1 MRFRLLFFL
10 LFIGLMMM
18 GNAQH
23 ITMKNYQQ
31 KVPPSGL
38 VQISQNAYRDR
49 NPISNLDWLEYLY
62 WLEKIYGKESEEYR
76 AAQPD
81 MQILLQQ
88 LPDSIATYYFRNPCY
103 NAYPVLGIPPQQA
116 RAYCQW
122 RTDRVAEW
130 MLVKLKLLPN
140 YSDWSR
146 ENQFTIENQ
155 EIPKG
160 LKILYFFLPTGN
172 TETRYGFACFAE
184 WR

>member
-49 NPISNLDWLEYLY
+49 TPITNLDWLEYLY
-62 WLEKIYGKESEEYR
+62 WLEKIYGKESDEYR

-88 LPDSIATYYFRNPCY
+88 LPDSIATYYFRNPGY
-103 NAYPVLGIPPQQA
+103 NSFPVLGIPPQQA

-146 ENQFTIENQ
+146 ENCFTIENQ
-155 EIPKG
+155 EIPKD
-160 LKILYFFLPTGN
+160 LKILYFFLPTEN
-172 TETRYGFACFAE
+172 TETRYGFVCFAE

>member
-31 KVPPSGL
+31 KVPPRGL

-49 NPISNLDWLEYLY
+49 NLITNLDWLEYLY

-88 LPDSIATYYFRNPCY
+88 LPDSIATYYFRNPVY
-103 NAYPVLGIPPQQA
+103 NSFPVLGISPQQA

-130 MLVKLKLLPN
+130 MFVKLKLLLD

-146 ENQFTIENQ
+146 ENCFTIENQ
-155 EIPKG
+155 EIPKD
-160 LKILYFFLPTGN
+160 LKL
-172 TETRYGFACFAE
+172 ESQTRKEKKDHFKKMAKFNY
-184 WR
+184 RKK

>member
-23 ITMKNYQQ
+23 ITRKNYQQ

-38 VQISQNAYRDR
+38 VRISQNAYRDR
-49 NPISNLDWLEYLY
+49 NPITNLDWLEYLY

-88 LPDSIATYYFRNPCY
+88 LPDSIATYYFRNPWY
-103 NAYPVLGIPPQQA
+103 NKFPALGIPPQQA
-116 RAYCQW
+116 RAYSSGAPTAWQNGC
-122 RTDRVAEW
+122 
-130 MLVKLKLLPN
+130 
-140 YSDWSR
+140 SSR
-146 ENQFTIENQ
+146 
-155 EIPKG
+155 
-160 LKILYFFLPTGN
+160 
-172 TETRYGFACFAE
+172 
-184 WR
+184 